1 MGRLIS
7 RASRVS
13 VLVKLQIVSPEAFA
27 DEKWFL
33 KLTVLNLA
41 RVGKYSSRLHPQNS
55 MYVVARTV
63 ELCHVFVV
71 DSTIGIVRNKIV
83 TAS

>member
-1 MGRLIS
+1 MGCLIS
-7 RASRVS
+7 RASRLS
-13 VLVKLQIVSPEAFA
+13 VLVTPQIVFPETFA

-71 DSTIGIVRNKIV
+71 DSTIVSVRDRIV
-83 TAS
+83 TGT